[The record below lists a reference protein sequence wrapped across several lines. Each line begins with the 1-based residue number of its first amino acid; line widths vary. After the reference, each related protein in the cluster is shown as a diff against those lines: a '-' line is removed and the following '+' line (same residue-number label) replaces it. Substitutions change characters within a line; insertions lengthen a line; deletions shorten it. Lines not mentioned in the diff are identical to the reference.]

1 MQTTYFVR
9 YTAPDRNTCWE
20 PFSSIDS
27 ANSFALAAMR
37 AGFGGVAISR
47 LNSVR

>member
-1 MQTTYFVR
+1 MQTTYFVQ

-20 PFSSIDS
+20 PFSTVDA

-37 AGFGGVAISR
+37 AGFAGVAISR
-47 LNSVR
+47 LSSSR